1 MAYFAAVFTR
11 DADGWSGTE
20 VDLEV
25 ETVDDVA
32 DIMRDHASDG
42 QPVVLFTEEDDE
54 WFAIVRLDADEPRT
68 FISDTRAP
76 LTSHYA
82 EVLVDLPTDEPAED
96 EEGEGGRGVGGEP
109 GGDDELLAELGVDAA
124 LLHDVATREGL
135 LPGDALLEI
144 AESLGCG
151 DAYEQLR

>member
-11 DADGWSGTE
+11 DADGWNGTE

-32 DIMRDHASDG
+32 DIMRDHAADG

-54 WFAIVRLDADEPRT
+54 WFAVVRLEADEPRT

-82 EVLVDLPTDEPAED
+82 DLLVDLPNEEPAED
-96 EEGEGGRGVGGEP
+96 DEGEGARGVGGEP
-109 GGDDELLAELGVDAA
+109 GGDEELLAELGVDAER
-124 LLHDVATREGL
+124 LHDIATREGL